1 MFLYL
6 KTKKI
11 LNSIHLVFMDHGTS
25 IGNNLDVWNG
35 RYEIDMIIE
44 VDKYYK
50 TPLVENNEGIE
61 EYKE

>member
-1 MFLYL
+1 
-6 KTKKI
+6 
-11 LNSIHLVFMDHGTS
+11 MDHGTG

-50 TPLVENNEGIE
+50 IPLVENNEGIE